1 MSVDVKTAVRRS
13 APGSQLAGRLDP
25 LGQHVFKERAFYYFD
40 YMDSIT
46 ARNGYDTFS
55 MQMH

>member
-25 LGQHVFKERAFYYFD
+25 LGRHVFKGRASYYVD

-46 ARNGYDTFS
+46 ARSGYVTFG